1 MIKNIIY
8 FAIII
13 YGIFFFY
20 QKFVASTVEPF
31 FKGKAGNVDLYQIG
45 IHDGQKAR
53 AILEEAEKTEGH
65 NVEKQGF

>member
-13 YGIFFFY
+13 YGILFFY

-45 IHDGQKAR
+45 THDSQKAR
-53 AILEEAEKTEGH
+53 AILEEEEKTEG
-65 NVEKQGF
+65 Q

>member
-45 IHDGQKAR
+45 THDGEKAKV
-53 AILEEAEKTEGH
+53 ILEEEVKTERP
-65 NVEKQGF
+65 